1 VIQDN
6 FFYNIYNA
14 QAIGV
19 TSGMASSTIQRN
31 VFWGA
36 IYGMRVDG
44 AVVDLDWNNNVI
56 DYCTNVFWVF
66 SVILNSVVANDSYG
80 LNGAVTYVAVPFAAY
95 NSYWGL
101 VFRDCNIGTITRFID
116 DMTQSVDGSM
126 IGIQNYDLTTN
137 DDQCWMTYG
146 VIQRTGTG
154 LSDTTVRTSGGYAM
168 RFTPTSSTYLMHWE
182 QTIPTGDIDT
192 KTMTISVWVYI
203 NNAAYY
209 AGTHTKPTL
218 TVTYDNGTEI
228 SAVAAASA
236 GAWQQLA
243 VTFTPATSFGQVEMK
258 ITGATDAT
266 GTNRYFYLDDVN
278 IAYPAGVA
286 VDLGNLDLWAD
297 GLPVAPA
304 IATVPSLGGVW
315 DEQLSAHTIS
325 GSMGVLLSDAAN
337 SAELAS
343 IKIKTRI
350 KP

>member
-1 VIQDN
+1 
-6 FFYNIYNA
+6 
-14 QAIGV
+14 
-19 TSGMASSTIQRN
+19 
-31 VFWGA
+31 
-36 IYGMRVDG
+36 
-44 AVVDLDWNNNVI
+44 
-56 DYCTNVFWVF
+56 
-66 SVILNSVVANDSYG
+66 
-80 LNGAVTYVAVPFAAY
+80 
-95 NSYWGL
+95 
-101 VFRDCNIGTITRFID
+101 
-116 DMTQSVDGSM
+116 
-126 IGIQNYDLTTN
+126 
-137 DDQCWMTYG
+137 
-146 VIQRTGTG
+146 
-154 LSDTTVRTSGGYAM
+154 M
-168 RFTPTSSTYLMHWE
+168 RFEPIYSPYLMHWE

-243 VTFTPATSFGQVEMK
+243 VTFTPTTAYGQVEMK

-266 GTNRYFYLDDVN
+266 GTNRYFYVDDVN

-325 GSMGVLLSDAAN
+325 GSMGVLLSDAAD

-343 IKIKTRI
+343 IK
-350 KP
+350 